1 MGERKL
7 QRPAG
12 ASPASVGL
20 DQTLRTAEG
29 LLTQARL
36 VRGGGMCMNIQ
47 CIADSMRAVLQQ
59 SGHSRSTGGSRHL
72 HP

>member
-12 ASPASVGL
+12 ASRASVGL

-29 LLTQARL
+29 LLTQARF
-36 VRGGGMCMNIQ
+36 VRRRGDVHKHAVHSRQ
-47 CIADSMRAVLQQ
+47 HASCIATK
-59 SGHSRSTGGSRHL
+59 RSQ
-72 HP
+72 P